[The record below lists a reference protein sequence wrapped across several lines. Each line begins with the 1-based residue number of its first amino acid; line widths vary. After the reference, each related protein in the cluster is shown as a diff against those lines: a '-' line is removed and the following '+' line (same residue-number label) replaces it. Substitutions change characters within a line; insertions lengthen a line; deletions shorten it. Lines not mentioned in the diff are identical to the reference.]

1 MVYCTDTA
9 GNESYVARNIVLSK
23 GGRVLIVSLFFQA
36 GNLLS
41 TVSAILLTLSKALTT
56 LSIILPTLSATT
68 FPGNQTRVCQV
79 FYAYDDQSIIRNER
93 GAGERYAELFQVY
106 VDQCHLFR

>member
-1 MVYCTDTA
+1 MEESFFFCKGKLLPTA
-9 GNESYVARNIVLSK
+9 SAK
-23 GGRVLIVSLFFQA
+23 
-36 GNLLS
+36 LS
-41 TVSAILLTLSKALTT
+41 TVSTT
-56 LSIILPTLSATT
+56 LLTLSATT

>member
-1 MVYCTDTA
+1 MA
-9 GNESYVARNIVLSK
+9 EGW
-23 GGRVLIVSLFFQA
+23 RVLIVSLFFQA

-41 TVSAILLTLSKALTT
+41 TVSAILLTLSKALPT
-56 LSIILPTLSATT
+56 LSIILPTVSAKT

-79 FYAYDDQSIIRNER
+79 FYAYDDQSVIRNER
-93 GAGERYAELFQVY
+93 GAGERYAELFQIY

>member
-1 MVYCTDTA
+1 MLHDVY
-9 GNESYVARNIVLSK
+9 
-23 GGRVLIVSLFFQA
+23 SLFYNGLMCFMINCTNGLA
-36 GNLLS
+36 PH
-41 TVSAILLTLSKALTT
+41 K
-56 LSIILPTLSATT
+56 
-68 FPGNQTRVCQV
+68 V

>member
-1 MVYCTDTA
+1 MVYCTDAA
-9 GNESYVARNIVLSK
+9 GNELYVARNIVLSK
-23 GGRVLIVSLFFQA
+23 GWRVLIVYLFFQA

-41 TVSAILLTLSKALTT
+41 TVSAILLTLSKALST

-68 FPGNQTRVCQV
+68 FPGNQTRGCQV